1 MIEFAENPWA
11 ARFDRLPTLEEIER
25 RVCVPATPRL
35 DLANHPPESA
45 AIKLEE
51 CIKEIYLPTRR
62 VCEILQQMLQVA
74 SAHAEVA
81 YEDRKAFLRNIYCS
95 DRQFDDRLNL
105 VGDGPMPRCI
115 TGPSGVGK
123 SQLLRAFREIMP
135 SDAKVYVDESHPEFQ
150 LKSLWQISLKRESKG
165 VVPALG
171 ALLSEQG
178 IRLHGFNRADIIAL
192 CARRA
197 YRDGICV
204 VSVDEMQWIT
214 MSTSANAL
222 LTAALLDV
230 KSLGIPAFYGANYSL
245 CHRLLKRNSEDT
257 NRLLMDPI
265 ILHAD
270 AADSEWIAYV
280 KEIAKI
286 DPAIFA
292 FQNDADAEKFAL
304 VLHMYT
310 TGVRRLAKRLISFAY
325 RASRD
330 AGRYTVTIADL
341 KAAYESTAYDA
352 MRLDVEVMGRQYV
365 LGKKV
370 KEDLWCPFTIP
381 KSESARLSEQMLEH
395 RQRRVAE
402 QALADVMTASE
413 RRGYEVVKKV
423 RSEEG
428 DAQSASKSKL
438 KRGAALTA
446 DDLVNAGLRFA
457 EEEG

>member
-1 MIEFAENPWA
+1 MIEFAENPWV
-11 ARFDRLPTLEEIER
+11 ARFDRLPTLGEIEDQ
-25 RVCVPATPRL
+25 VCVYAMPRL
-35 DLANHPPESA
+35 DLANHPPEGA

-51 CIKEIYLPTRR
+51 CIEEIYLPTRQ

-74 SAHAEVA
+74 AAHAEVT
-81 YEDRKAFLRNIYCS
+81 YEDRKTFLKNLYYS
-95 DRQFDDRLNL
+95 DRQFDDRLSL
-105 VGDGPMPRCI
+105 IGDGPMPRCI

-123 SQLLRAFREIMP
+123 SQLLRAFRKIMP
-135 SDAKVYVDESHPEFQ
+135 SDDEVSVDEMHPNFE

-165 VVPALG
+165 VLNALG
-171 ALLSEQG
+171 GLLSEQG
-178 IRLHGFNRADIIAL
+178 IRPHGFNRAGIIAL

-197 YRDGICV
+197 YRDGVCV
-204 VSVDEMQWIT
+204 VTVDEMQWLT
-214 MSTSANAL
+214 MSASANTL
-222 LTAALLDV
+222 VTAALLDV
-230 KSLGIPAFYGANYSL
+230 KSLGMPAFYGANYSL
-245 CHRLLKRNSEDT
+245 CHRLFKRNSEDT

-270 AADSEWIAYV
+270 TADSEWIAYV
-280 KEIAKI
+280 KEIVKI

-292 FQNDADAEKFAL
+292 FQNGADVEKFAL

-310 TGVRRLAKRLISFAY
+310 TGVRRLAKKLISFAY

-341 KAAYESTAYDA
+341 KAAYESAAYDA

-365 LGKKV
+365 SGKKV

-413 RRGYEVVKKV
+413 RRGYEVVKKA
-423 RSEEG
+423 RSNEG
-428 DAQSASKSKL
+428 DAQTASKGKP
-438 KRGAALTA
+438 KRGAALSA
-446 DDLVNAGLRFA
+446 DDLLNAGLRFA
-457 EEEG
+457 EEG